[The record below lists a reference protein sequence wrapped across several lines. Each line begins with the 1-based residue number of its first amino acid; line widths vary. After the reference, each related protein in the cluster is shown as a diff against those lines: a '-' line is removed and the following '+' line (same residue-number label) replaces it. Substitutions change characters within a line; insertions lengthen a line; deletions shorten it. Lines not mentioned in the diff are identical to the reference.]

1 MVFGGLEQELIQLN
15 DDTLWSGT
23 PGQRQKAKPFNS
35 LESVRKLINEG
46 QYEEADKRIKQEVL
60 SDYTQSYLP
69 LGDLRIK
76 RQGQGQIEKYQRQL
90 SLQDALC
97 TLQYTQGGAEFKQTA
112 FCSAP
117 AQAMI
122 VHMKTE
128 EGINFSASLDSL
140 LRHSVERLA
149 DNHLVLRGKCP
160 SQVDPNYHTLEAE
173 PIIYDERPTIEFE
186 LHLFIRTEGGS
197 ASINDDME
205 ILVNGAHEA
214 TLFIV
219 TATTYPEVMDSD
231 RYSSMRELCL
241 GRIQAANKLSYEE
254 LVERHI
260 VDYRQLYDRV
270 ELTLDTA
277 DFTYLPTDQ
286 RLLLLKEGSED
297 RGLVELFFHYGRY
310 LLIASSRPG
319 TQPANLQGIW
329 NREIRPPWSSNY
341 TTNINAE
348 MNYWPVEVC
357 NLSECHEPLF
367 TLLETLGRTG
377 SEMAAVAFGSRGWAA
392 NHNTDIWG
400 LANPVGKGEG
410 SVFWAFWPMAGVW
423 LSQHLW
429 EHYQFTKDEAFL
441 RSRAYPLMKGAALF
455 CIDWLVEDE
464 SGYLVTNPSTSPENI
479 FIAPDGQLGTVSKAT
494 TMDMSLIRDLFY
506 NCMEAGKILDD
517 LDHDF
522 LSELQQAYERL
533 FPLQIGKL
541 GQLQEWFADFEEREP
556 GHRHLSHL
564 FGLYPGREI
573 LLHEHPELANAVRT
587 SLERRL
593 NSGGGHTGWS
603 CAWIIN
609 LFARLEDAESAYR
622 YVQQLLQKSTYPNLF
637 DAHPPFQID
646 GNFGGIAGIA
656 EMLLQSHANEINL
669 LPALPV
675 AWANGEIRG
684 LVARGGFEVSLRWE
698 QGKLVEGTIYSK
710 HGGNCIV
717 RSKTGLIIQAAESVE
732 AEQFQVQA
740 LGLNHYQFATS
751 ANGIYKLR
759 SQTLPLF

>member
-1 MVFGGLEQELIQLN
+1 
-15 DDTLWSGT
+15 
-23 PGQRQKAKPFNS
+23 
-35 LESVRKLINEG
+35 
-46 QYEEADKRIKQEVL
+46 
-60 SDYTQSYLP
+60 
-69 LGDLRIK
+69 
-76 RQGQGQIEKYQRQL
+76 
-90 SLQDALC
+90 
-97 TLQYTQGGAEFKQTA
+97 
-112 FCSAP
+112 
-117 AQAMI
+117 
-122 VHMKTE
+122 
-128 EGINFSASLDSL
+128 
-140 LRHSVERLA
+140 
-149 DNHLVLRGKCP
+149 
-160 SQVDPNYHTLEAE
+160 
-173 PIIYDERPTIEFE
+173 
-186 LHLFIRTEGGS
+186 
-197 ASINDDME
+197 
-205 ILVNGAHEA
+205 
-214 TLFIV
+214 
-219 TATTYPEVMDSD
+219 
-231 RYSSMRELCL
+231 
-241 GRIQAANKLSYEE
+241 
-254 LVERHI
+254 
-260 VDYRQLYDRV
+260 
-270 ELTLDTA
+270 
-277 DFTYLPTDQ
+277 
-286 RLLLLKEGSED
+286 
-297 RGLVELFFHYGRY
+297 
-310 LLIASSRPG
+310 
-319 TQPANLQGIW
+319 
-329 NREIRPPWSSNY
+329 
-341 TTNINAE
+341 

-367 TLLETLGRTG
+367 TLTETVAQTG
-377 SEMAAVAFGSRGWAA
+377 SEMAAVVFGSRGWTA

-410 SVFWAFWPMAGVW
+410 SVFWAFWPMAGAW

-429 EHYQFTKDEAFL
+429 EHYQFTKDETFL
-441 RSRAYPLMKGAALF
+441 RGRAYPLMKGAALF
-455 CIDWLVEDE
+455 CLDWLVEDE

-479 FIAPDGQLGTVSKAT
+479 FLAPDGQLGTVSKAA

-506 NCMEAGKILDD
+506 NCMEAGKIVDD
-517 LDHDF
+517 LDQDF
-522 LSELQQAYERL
+522 LSELQHAYERL

-541 GQLQEWFADFEEREP
+541 GQLQEWFADFEEYEP

-573 LLHEHPELANAVRT
+573 LLHEHPELANAART

-609 LFARLEDAESAYR
+609 LFARLEDAESAYQ

-669 LPALPV
+669 LPALPN

-732 AEQFQVQA
+732 AGKLEVQSI
-740 LGLNHYQFATS
+740 GVDRYQFATS

-759 SQTLPLF
+759 SQNFD